1 MTFTHVFNALFKIKK
16 GLDKPPVENTLK
28 TDGCG
33 SFNIRGMDFSWVSFL
48 DGMQRVL
55 FFTHNVV
62 LADRLAR
69 TTGESERIEQE
80 IEVQGWKKPGFKKI
94 KNKPSGFFSCFFSV
108 FFIYLPRRE
117 SFEGFFSIKNP
128 DFKFQSLIALTSF
141 S

>member
-1 MTFTHVFNALFKIKK
+1 M
-16 GLDKPPVENTLK
+16 ENTLK

-80 IEVQGWKKPGFKKI
+80 IEVQGWKKPGFFIKK
-94 KNKPSGFFSCFFSV
+94 KKPAQWVFCFFLGFFMICPGERVFRVFSV
-108 FFIYLPRRE
+108 SRIL
-117 SFEGFFSIKNP
+117 
-128 DFKFQSLIALTSF
+128 LIAYRL
-141 S
+141 

>member
-1 MTFTHVFNALFKIKK
+1 MQNISLRYLFSQIKK

-55 FFTHNVV
+55 FFTHNVL

-80 IEVQGWKKPGFKKI
+80 IEVQGWKKPGFFIYKKTAQWVFL
-94 KNKPSGFFSCFFSV
+94 GFFGFLGFFVFFLYICQEERVFIVFSV
-108 FFIYLPRRE
+108 SRILLGASR
-117 SFEGFFSIKNP
+117 
-128 DFKFQSLIALTSF
+128 L
-141 S
+141 

>member
-1 MTFTHVFNALFKIKK
+1 MTFTHVFHCVIYFFVYNKK

-80 IEVQGWKKPGFKKI
+80 IEVQGWKKLSPVVFWGVLLVFFVFF
-94 KNKPSGFFSCFFSV
+94 GFFWVFLYICPEERVFRVFSV
-108 FFIYLPRRE
+108 
-117 SFEGFFSIKNP
+117 S
-128 DFKFQSLIALTSF
+128 
-141 S
+141 

>member
-1 MTFTHVFNALFKIKK
+1 
-16 GLDKPPVENTLK
+16 VENTLK

-80 IEVQGWKKPGFKKI
+80 IEVQGWKKPVFFFFTQ
-94 KNKPSGFFSCFFSV
+94 PSGFFWGFYWGFWGFLG
-108 FFIYLPRRE
+108 FFI
-117 SFEGFFSIKNP
+117 
-128 DFKFQSLIALTSF
+128 
-141 S
+141 

>member
-1 MTFTHVFNALFKIKK
+1 MTTWRLRMFFIALFKIKK

-80 IEVQGWKKPGFKKI
+80 IEVQGWKKPG
-94 KNKPSGFFSCFFSV
+94 V
-108 FFIYLPRRE
+108 FF
-117 SFEGFFSIKNP
+117 
-128 DFKFQSLIALTSF
+128 
-141 S
+141 

>member
-1 MTFTHVFNALFKIKK
+1 M
-16 GLDKPPVENTLK
+16 ENTLK

-80 IEVQGWKKPGFKKI
+80 IEVQGWKKPSPVVFWGVLLV
-94 KNKPSGFFSCFFSV
+94 FFSV
-108 FFIYLPRRE
+108 FFVFFVLFYIFAQKRE
-117 SFEGFFSIKNP
+117 FLGFFQ
-128 DFKFQSLIALTSF
+128 FHEYF
-141 S
+141 

>member
-1 MTFTHVFNALFKIKK
+1 MRKKTYDDMTFTHVFHCVIYFFANNKK

-33 SFNIRGMDFSWVSFL
+33 SFNSRGMDFSWVSFL

-80 IEVQGWKKPGFKKI
+80 IEVQGWKKPGFFIIKK
-94 KNKPSGFFSCFFSV
+94 KPAQWVFLGFLVFWGFLCFF
-108 FFIYLPRRE
+108 
-117 SFEGFFSIKNP
+117 
-128 DFKFQSLIALTSF
+128 
-141 S
+141 

>member
-1 MTFTHVFNALFKIKK
+1 MQNISLRYLFSQKK

-80 IEVQGWKKPGFKKI
+80 IEVQGWKKTRVFKK
-94 KNKPSGFFSCFFSV
+94 KTSPVV
-108 FFIYLPRRE
+108 F
-117 SFEGFFSIKNP
+117 
-128 DFKFQSLIALTSF
+128 
-141 S
+141 